1 MNKNSIIFL
10 SLAQNCSSTLKNYFN
25 FLDKFP
31 KSYKIKSI
39 IAENNSI
46 DNTREILDNYS
57 KINGNMTI
65 IKADFLNRVEERILR
80 ITKGRHFL
88 KNYIINKKLKSEF
101 VCVIDL
107 DNVIKKKIEFKNF
120 FQILKDLK
128 NNKNKLNGISV
139 KSNPYYYDI
148 LALKCDKFKLPNILE
163 IQRNKNIISAYN
175 NRKKYIYLLQK
186 KINFEKKLNTISSF
200 NGLCVYNYNDFIL
213 GDYFYGEKN
222 KKKATFNEHIKFNLS
237 IHKKNGKFIQISDK
251 LFLTTPKEHNPPK
264 NFLQFCLNKFSLK
277 FLNSKL

>member
-10 SLAQNCSSTLKNYFN
+10 SLAQNCSLTLKNYFN
-25 FLDKFP
+25 FLEKFP
-31 KSYKIKSI
+31 KSFKIKFI
-39 IAENNSI
+39 IAENNSK
-46 DNTREILDNYS
+46 DNTRKILDDYS
-57 KINGNMTI
+57 KINKDMTL

-88 KNYIINKKLKSEF
+88 KNYIIKKKLKSEF

-107 DNVIKKKIEFKNF
+107 DNVLKQKIELKNF
-120 FQILKDLK
+120 FQILKDLR
-128 NNKNKLNGISV
+128 KNKKELNGISV

-148 LALKCDKFKLPNILE
+148 LALKCDRFNLPNILN
-163 IQRNKNIISAYN
+163 IQRDKNIFSAYN
-175 NRKKYIYLLQK
+175 IRKKHIYSIQK
-186 KINFEKKLNTISSF
+186 KVNSEKKLNTISSF

-237 IHKKNGKFIQISDK
+237 LYKKNGKFIRISDK
-251 LFLTTPKEHNPPK
+251 LYLSTPKEHFPPK
-264 NFLQFCLNKFSLK
+264 NLFEFCLDK
-277 FLNSKL
+277 FLFKLIGNK

>member
-107 DNVIKKKIEFKNF
+107 DNVIKKKN
-120 FQILKDLK
+120 
-128 NNKNKLNGISV
+128 
-139 KSNPYYYDI
+139 
-148 LALKCDKFKLPNILE
+148 
-163 IQRNKNIISAYN
+163 
-175 NRKKYIYLLQK
+175 
-186 KINFEKKLNTISSF
+186 
-200 NGLCVYNYNDFIL
+200 
-213 GDYFYGEKN
+213 
-222 KKKATFNEHIKFNLS
+222 
-237 IHKKNGKFIQISDK
+237 
-251 LFLTTPKEHNPPK
+251 
-264 NFLQFCLNKFSLK
+264 
-277 FLNSKL
+277 